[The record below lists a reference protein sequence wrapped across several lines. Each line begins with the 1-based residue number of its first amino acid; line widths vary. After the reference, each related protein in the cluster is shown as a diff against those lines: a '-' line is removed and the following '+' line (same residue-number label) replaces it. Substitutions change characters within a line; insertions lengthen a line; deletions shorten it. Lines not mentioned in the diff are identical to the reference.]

1 MANRF
6 FTSLPVAIMAV
17 TCSLA
22 SISTSPAN
30 VQLKVVD
37 QSGAPAKLS
46 NVAIENDTGREIS
59 LIRYQ
64 VVNESKRALK
74 RVCLKMLFFDSFG
87 QPVGSEMF
95 FEKVSLTRHR
105 RAEFITPLKHYAADG
120 GRIAVTLSA
129 VETDSDTWRSQSD
142 TKQLLDEM
150 KKNSPLFAPDS
161 W

>member
-37 QSGAPAKLS
+37 QSGAPARLS

-64 VVNESKRALK
+64 VVNGSKRALK
-74 RVCLKMLFFDSFG
+74 RLFED
-87 QPVGSEMF
+87 VVLRF
-95 FEKVSLTRHR
+95 F
-105 RAEFITPLKHYAADG
+105 
-120 GRIAVTLSA
+120 
-129 VETDSDTWRSQSD
+129 RS
-142 TKQLLDEM
+142 T
-150 KKNSPLFAPDS
+150 S
-161 W
+161 WW

>member
-1 MANRF
+1 MSNRF
-6 FTSLPVAIMAV
+6 FTSLSVAIVAA

-22 SISTSPAN
+22 SISTSPAY

-74 RVCLKMLFFDSFG
+74 RVFLKMVFFDSFG
-87 QPVGSEMF
+87 QPVGGETFSE
-95 FEKVSLTRHR
+95 EVSLKRHR
-105 RAEFITPLKHYAADG
+105 RAEFITPLKHYAPNG
-120 GRIAVTLSA
+120 ERIAVTLSA

-142 TKQLLDEM
+142 TKQLLEEM
-150 KKNSPLFAPDS
+150 KKNSLFAPDS